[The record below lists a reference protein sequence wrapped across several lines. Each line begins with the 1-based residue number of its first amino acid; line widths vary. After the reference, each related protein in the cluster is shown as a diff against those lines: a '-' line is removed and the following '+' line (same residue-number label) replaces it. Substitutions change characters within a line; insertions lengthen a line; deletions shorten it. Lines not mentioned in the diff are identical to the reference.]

1 MLNLFNDQYMLQRQT
16 ESKTIFYSGESTNST
31 LLNRIIPVEGA
42 SGKVTD
48 LICFSHLRWNFVYQR
63 PQHLLNRASRQWRTW
78 FWEEPIWEDRT
89 WLETRQLDNQLY
101 IIVPHIQHGTTEE
114 NAVAQ
119 QRIWVNELLSQQQIA
134 DYVAWY
140 YTPMALA
147 FTDHLQAR
155 LTVYDCMDE
164 LSAFRGAPPQL
175 RNRERQLMQRADLV
189 FTGGYSLF
197 EAKRA
202 LHPAVYAFP
211 SSIDYQHFAQARQKL
226 ADPADQQTL
235 ATPRIGFAGVIDE
248 RFDTELLR
256 TLAMRRPEWQF
267 ILIGPVVKINPAIL
281 PQGPNLHYL
290 GLKSYTELPAYFS
303 HWQAAI
309 LPFALNESTRFIS
322 PTKTPEYL
330 SAGLPVISTPIQ
342 DVVTSYGRYDP
353 VWIAD
358 SVDAFEQ
365 AIAEALSSRDS
376 LDWSGVDTFL
386 NHHSWKR
393 TWSAMQE
400 LIEGR
405 LQLAST
411 RSMSTSV

>member
-1 MLNLFNDQYMLQRQT
+1 MLQHQP
-16 ESKTIFYSGESTNST
+16 ESKTIFFPTESSNSS
-31 LLNRIIPVEGA
+31 LLNRVTSIEST

-48 LICFSHLRWNFVYQR
+48 LLCFSHLRWNFVYQR
-63 PQHLLNRASRQWRTW
+63 PQHLLSRAGRQWRTW
-78 FWEEPIWEDRT
+78 FWEEPIWDERT
-89 WLETRQLDNQLY
+89 WLEVRQLSNQ
-101 IIVPHIQHGTTEE
+101 ICVIVPHIQHGTREE
-114 NAVAQ
+114 AVVAQ
-119 QRIWVNELLSQQQIA
+119 QRSWVDQFLSQHHIA
-134 DYVAWY
+134 DYIAWY
-140 YTPMALA
+140 YTPMALS

-175 RNRERQLMQRADLV
+175 RNRERQLMQQADLI

-211 SSIDYQHFAQARQKL
+211 SSIDYQHFAQARQGL
-226 ADPADQQTL
+226 TDPADQQSL
-235 ATPRIGFAGVIDE
+235 PMPRIGFSGVIDE
-248 RFDTELLR
+248 RFDVELLR
-256 TLAMRRPEWQF
+256 TVATRRPEWQF
-267 ILIGPVVKINPAIL
+267 ILVGPVVKIDPATL
-281 PQGPNLHYL
+281 PQGPNLHYV
-290 GLKSYTELPAYFS
+290 GLKSYSDLPAYFS

-342 DVVTSYGRYDP
+342 DVVTSYGRYSQ

-358 SVDAFEQ
+358 SATAFEQ
-365 AIAEALSSRDS
+365 AIERALANRSS
-376 LDWSGVDTFL
+376 LDWSSVDSFL
-386 NHHSWKR
+386 HNHSWER
-393 TWSAMQE
+393 TWSAMHE

-405 LQLAST
+405 LQLTAS
-411 RSMSTSV
+411 RPVPSGNMA

>member
-1 MLNLFNDQYMLQRQT
+1 MLQHQP
-16 ESKTIFYSGESTNST
+16 ESKKIFPSSEPTNSS
-31 LLNRIIPVEGA
+31 LLNRVSSLDGT

-48 LICFSHLRWNFVYQR
+48 LVCFSHLRWNFVYQR
-63 PQHLLNRASRQWRTW
+63 PQHLLSRSSKQWRTW
-78 FWEEPIWEDRT
+78 FWEEPIWGDRN
-89 WLETRQLDNQLY
+89 WLEIRQIDNQLNVV
-101 IIVPHIQHGTTEE
+101 VPHIQHGTSEE
-114 NAVAQ
+114 KVVAQ
-119 QRIWVNELLSQQQIA
+119 QRDWVNELLAQNQIT

-140 YTPMALA
+140 YTPMSLA
-147 FTDHLQAR
+147 FTEHLQAR

-175 RNRERQLMQRADLV
+175 RNRERQLMQRADLI

-211 SSIDYQHFAQARQKL
+211 SSIDYQHFAQARL
-226 ADPADQQTL
+226 GINDPQDQQSL
-235 ATPRIGFAGVIDE
+235 ATPRVGFAGVIDE
-248 RFDTELLR
+248 RFDVELLR
-256 TLAMRRPEWQF
+256 TIAARRPEWQF
-267 ILIGPVVKINPAIL
+267 ILVGPVVKIDPATL
-281 PQGPNLHYL
+281 PKGDNLHYV
-290 GLKSYTELPAYFS
+290 GLKSYNDLPAYFS
-303 HWQAAI
+303 NWQAAM

-330 SAGLPVISTPIQ
+330 SAGLPVVSTPIQ

-365 AIAEALSSRDS
+365 AIADALVSHDS
-376 LDWSGVDTFL
+376 LDWAAIDAFL
-386 NHHSWKR
+386 ISHSWER
-393 TWSAMQE
+393 TWSAMHE

-405 LQLAST
+405 LQLSSA
-411 RSMSTSV
+411 RSGSLE

>member
-1 MLNLFNDQYMLQRQT
+1 MLQHQP
-16 ESKTIFYSGESTNST
+16 ESKTRFSSGESTNSS
-31 LLNRIIPVEGA
+31 LLNQVTSVEGA

-48 LICFSHLRWNFVYQR
+48 LLCFSHLRWNFVYQR

-78 FWEEPIWEDRT
+78 FWEEPVWDERS
-89 WLETRQLDNQLY
+89 WLEVRQLASQMY
-101 IIVPHIQHGTTEE
+101 VVIPHLQPGTTEE
-114 NAVAQ
+114 EAAIQ
-119 QRIWVNELLSQQQIA
+119 QRNWVNQLLRQHDIA
-134 DYVAWY
+134 DYITWY
-140 YTPMALA
+140 YTPMALS
-147 FTDHLQAR
+147 FTDHLAAK
-155 LTVYDCMDE
+155 LVVYDCMDE
-164 LSAFRGAPPQL
+164 LSAFQGAPPRL
-175 RNRERQLMQRADLV
+175 RSRESQLMQKADLI

-211 SSIDYQHFAQARQKL
+211 SSIDYGHFAQARQEL
-226 ADPADQQTL
+226 TDPADQQSL
-235 ATPRIGFAGVIDE
+235 PSPRIGFAGVIDE
-248 RFDTELLR
+248 RLDIELLR
-256 TLAMRRPEWQF
+256 TVALRQPEWQF
-267 ILIGPVVKINPAIL
+267 ILVGPVVKIDPAVL

-290 GLKSYTELPAYFS
+290 GLKSYTDLPAYFS

-353 VWIAD
+353 VWIAN
-358 SVDAFEQ
+358 SADAFEK
-365 AIAEALSSRDS
+365 AIREALSTRNS
-376 LDWSGVDTFL
+376 LDWSGIDAFL
-386 NHHSWKR
+386 HNHSWER

-405 LQLAST
+405 LQLASHAMPL
-411 RSMSTSV
+411 SKQAQ